1 MAKSKKN
8 NKKKTKKNSNYKNEV
23 IEKKV
28 PQKSEK
34 TLKEIERKEK
44 LKEKEKKK
52 AEKEQSKK
60 QKDASKVREEAPAKE
75 EKVKKKKVQVEK
87 KEAPETKKEISS
99 VVDSK
104 EEIAEEIK
112 PAEEKA
118 VKVKKEKKEK
128 TVKEKKEK
136 PAKEKK
142 EKPAKEKKEKPVKE
156 KKEKPAK
163 EKKEKPA
170 KEKVAKTHSNKK
182 SFKNFSLS
190 KVESSKKNITITIV
204 AVLAVITIVAVIL
217 ANLFADLHCYPNN
230 YTGRAYPSDQVANI
244 AISDEQQMQYVKATN
259 AKGDKNEFAF
269 YTHTEISMSGPNSE
283 VAIGFSNPTYNDKIL
298 LFTIYDENDVLMYK
312 SLGVTPGKCLN
323 SIKFS
328 DYLDVRM
335 HEMTMYVSA
344 FKYVDGE
351 YELVGKQKVDLKI
364 MCGTDYNAS

>member
-1 MAKSKKN
+1 MG
-8 NKKKTKKNSNYKNEV
+8 
-23 IEKKV
+23 
-28 PQKSEK
+28 EK

-128 TVKEKKEK
+128 T
-136 PAKEKK
+136 
-142 EKPAKEKKEKPVKE
+142 VKE

>member
-128 TVKEKKEK
+128 T
-136 PAKEKK
+136 
-142 EKPAKEKKEKPVKE
+142 VKE